1 MAAMGCMGARIG
13 MLVVETIA
21 KIRRAYF
28 VQGMPI
34 KAICRDLRLS
44 RKVVR
49 KVLRSEA
56 TEFHY
61 ERSTQPM
68 PKVGPW
74 RDELDR
80 LLEANEGKAGRDRL
94 TLIRIFEALR
104 EVGYDGSYDAVRRYA
119 RAWQEGRGAT
129 TAQAYVPLSFA
140 PGEAYQFDWSHEIV
154 VMNGVTTRVK
164 VAHVRLCHSR
174 MLYVRAYARESQEMV
189 FDAHDRAFA
198 FFKGVCRR
206 GIYDNMKT
214 AVETIFV
221 GKERAYNR
229 RFLQMCSHY
238 LVEPV
243 ACTPASGWEKGQV
256 ENQVGLVRERFFT
269 PRLRVK
275 SYDELDAWLLDQ
287 CIAWA
292 KAHRHPEL
300 RERTIWEVFEAER
313 PSLVAYAGRF
323 DGFHALP
330 ASVSKTCLVRFD
342 NNRYSVAAGAVGR
355 PVEIRAYAER
365 IELRQDGRLVGTH
378 ARCFG
383 RDQTVFDPWHYVPV
397 LARKPGALR
406 NGAPFKDWVLPA
418 SLERVRRK
426 LAAAPDG
433 DRQMVEILTAV
444 LSDGL
449 PAVEAACGEAL
460 REGVHSAA
468 VILNI
473 LARRREPDAPLTIM
487 TPDAL
492 RLRHAPTADCTR
504 YDRLRSSV

>member
-1 MAAMGCMGARIG
+1 

-28 VQGMPI
+28 VQGKPI
-34 KAICRDLRLS
+34 KAICRELGLS

-49 KVLRSEA
+49 KVLRSAA
-56 TEFHY
+56 TEFRY
-61 ERSTQPM
+61 QRSTQPM

-74 RDELDR
+74 REELGR
-80 LLEANEGKAGRDRL
+80 LLLANDGKAPRERL

-104 EVGYDGSYDAVRRYA
+104 EAGFDGSYDAVRRYA
-119 RAWQEGRGAT
+119 RAWQEARGAT
-129 TAQAYVPLSFA
+129 VAQAFVPLSFA

-154 VMNGVTTRVK
+154 LINGTTVAVK
-164 VAHVRLCHSR
+164 VAQVRLCHSR
-174 MLYVRAYARESQEMV
+174 MLFVRAYPRESQEMV

-198 FFKGVCRR
+198 FFKGACTR

-275 SYDELDAWLLDQ
+275 SYDELNGWLLDQ
-287 CIAWA
+287 CIAYA
-292 KAHRHPEL
+292 KAHCHPEL
-300 RERTIWEVFEAER
+300 RDQTIWEVFEAER
-313 PSLVAYAGRF
+313 PSFVAYAGRF
-323 DGFHALP
+323 DGFHAVP

-342 NNRYSVAAGAVGR
+342 NNRYSVAASAVGR
-355 PVEIRAYAER
+355 PIEIRAYADR
-365 IELRQDGRLVGTH
+365 IELRQDGKLVGSH
-378 ARCFG
+378 VRCFG
-383 RDQTVFDPWHYVPV
+383 RDQTIYDPWHYVPV

-418 SLERVRRK
+418 SLERIRRK
-426 LAAAPDG
+426 LAGAKDG
-433 DRQMVEILTAV
+433 DRQMVDILTAV

-473 LARRREPDAPLTIM
+473 LARRREPSVPLTIT
-487 TPDAL
+487 TPEAL
-492 RLRHAPTADCTR
+492 RLRHAPTADCAR
-504 YDRLRSSV
+504 YDRLRSTA